1 MSASLWVLHVDGLSE
16 RLMLDPTRRFVIGRG
31 EEVDFRLDRPGVD
44 RRHVE
49 LVVHDGGWW
58 IQGDSRTTSGTWLE
72 GRFVLES
79 RRLVEGDVIQIGGV
93 DDVLFRFSDPRSK
106 AAPTPSRFDRQ
117 PTVTPDE
124 AARRGLPRVGLRVEK
139 PDGLMVSIDRDDRS
153 WLTITSPPGGGP
165 HARFLRGPCLDDRPN
180 APRVLQQHVA
190 PREMPDA
197 IASGRVLAFGG
208 THPAIA
214 WVFGE
219 SLGRMATL
227 AIAAPLAETPG
238 EALVLAFSVRSA
250 AADGPSG
257 LEPWLVLTHPTLA
270 PLLRAEILRP

>member
-1 MSASLWVLHVDGLSE
+1 MSATLWVLHADGRSE
-16 RLMLDPTRRFVIGRG
+16 GLVLDPTRRFVIGRG
-31 EEVDFRLDRPGVD
+31 DDASHRLDRDGVD

-49 LVVHDGGWW
+49 LVVHDAGWW
-58 IQGDSRTTSGTWLE
+58 IQGGSRTTSGTWLE

-79 RRLVEGDVIQIGGV
+79 RRLVDGDVIQIGGV
-93 DDVLFRFSDPRSK
+93 EDVLFRFSDASSRVE
-106 AAPTPSRFDRQ
+106 AAPPRFDQ
-117 PTVTPDE
+117 APIVTPDD

-139 PDGLMVSIDRDDRS
+139 PEGMMVMIDRDDRA

-165 HARFLRGPCLDDRPN
+165 HARFLRGPRLDDRPN

-190 PREMPDA
+190 SREMPDA

-219 SLGRMATL
+219 SLGRTATI
-227 AIAAPLAETPG
+227 AIAAPLDEAPG
-238 EALVLAFSVRSA
+238 EAMVLVFSVRNPG
-250 AADGPSG
+250 D

-270 PLLRAEILRP
+270 PLLRAHLLR